1 VLWHEARAA
10 EAPFDNGAVP
20 LDITEPREHGSSK
33 ESHLQGW
40 ANAPSEREAI
50 MQDIGNYEVLSHVEM
65 PECSIRI
72 IGLRETESVA
82 SHYHEQST
90 QVYTVLERTV
100 EARIGERTF
109 RLRPYETVRIER
121 NTVHSVR
128 SVAGRA
134 LLFSLSIP
142 PLSLEDQHVPQ

>member
-1 VLWHEARAA
+1 
-10 EAPFDNGAVP
+10 
-20 LDITEPREHGSSK
+20 
-33 ESHLQGW
+33 
-40 ANAPSEREAI
+40 
-50 MQDIGNYEVLSHVEM
+50 MQDMGNYEVLSHVEM

-72 IGLRETESVA
+72 IGLKESEFVA

-90 QVYTVLERTV
+90 QIYTVLERTV

-128 SVAGRA
+128 SAAGPA
-134 LLFSLSIP
+134 LLFSLSVP
-142 PLSLEDQHVPQ
+142 PLSRDDQHVVE